1 MFLKK
6 LNRMLNRVINNQTK
20 TMILLMVVFATV
32 ILLFGG
38 LVYYSIVNFSHQRF
52 YELLKIR
59 TTTIIQIEKSKKKL
73 DIPENHILNS
83 LNDEE
88 LPMERD
94 YVFAVPEDSNFTKI
108 SSEVHIPDTFFKN
121 ILRKGE
127 ANYNDNEFYYIGQSF
142 RYNNK
147 SYIAIASAKNHYV
160 IDYLGFLKRTLF
172 TCIILSLF
180 FSMIFSFYLSKT
192 LFKPNLK
199 ITGKV
204 QEITSENLHLRLEPQ
219 PDNKELNELVE
230 TFNTM
235 LTRLETS
242 FETQNHL
249 IGNVSHELRTP
260 LTSIMG
266 EADVALSIERTNQEY
281 RETLGIILNEAEKL
295 DKKIKALLLIAQTGF
310 DGKIQKIDKVRMDQL
325 IWDAIETIRRID
337 SRNNIYLDISMLPD
351 NPKKLKVLGNEQLLH
366 LAITNIIN
374 NGCKYSNFEQVKVS
388 IGATDTDVY
397 IIVKDSGIGIP
408 ESEMHKIYD
417 PFFRASNTKNYE
429 GYGIGLPLAR
439 NIVRMHN
446 GELTVSSFENQ
457 GTTVQLRFPTLYAS
471 LKTEETII

>member
-142 RYNNK
+142 PI
-147 SYIAIASAKNHYV
+147 SYK
-160 IDYLGFLKRTLF
+160 
-172 TCIILSLF
+172 
-180 FSMIFSFYLSKT
+180 M
-192 LFKPNLK
+192 
-199 ITGKV
+199 
-204 QEITSENLHLRLEPQ
+204 
-219 PDNKELNELVE
+219 
-230 TFNTM
+230 
-235 LTRLETS
+235 
-242 FETQNHL
+242 
-249 IGNVSHELRTP
+249 
-260 LTSIMG
+260 
-266 EADVALSIERTNQEY
+266 
-281 RETLGIILNEAEKL
+281 
-295 DKKIKALLLIAQTGF
+295 
-310 DGKIQKIDKVRMDQL
+310 
-325 IWDAIETIRRID
+325 
-337 SRNNIYLDISMLPD
+337 
-351 NPKKLKVLGNEQLLH
+351 
-366 LAITNIIN
+366 
-374 NGCKYSNFEQVKVS
+374 
-388 IGATDTDVY
+388 
-397 IIVKDSGIGIP
+397 
-408 ESEMHKIYD
+408 
-417 PFFRASNTKNYE
+417 
-429 GYGIGLPLAR
+429 
-439 NIVRMHN
+439 
-446 GELTVSSFENQ
+446 
-457 GTTVQLRFPTLYAS
+457 RF
-471 LKTEETII
+471 

>member
-1 MFLKK
+1 
-6 LNRMLNRVINNQTK
+6 
-20 TMILLMVVFATV
+20 
-32 ILLFGG
+32 
-38 LVYYSIVNFSHQRF
+38 
-52 YELLKIR
+52 
-59 TTTIIQIEKSKKKL
+59 
-73 DIPENHILNS
+73 
-83 LNDEE
+83 
-88 LPMERD
+88 
-94 YVFAVPEDSNFTKI
+94 
-108 SSEVHIPDTFFKN
+108 
-121 ILRKGE
+121 
-127 ANYNDNEFYYIGQSF
+127 
-142 RYNNK
+142 
-147 SYIAIASAKNHYV
+147 
-160 IDYLGFLKRTLF
+160 
-172 TCIILSLF
+172 
-180 FSMIFSFYLSKT
+180 MIFSFYLSKT
-192 LFKPNLK
+192 LFKPILK

-266 EADVALSIERTNQEY
+266 EADLALSIERTNQEY

>member
-1 MFLKK
+1 
-6 LNRMLNRVINNQTK
+6 
-20 TMILLMVVFATV
+20 MILLMVVFTTI

-59 TTTIIQIEKSKKKL
+59 TTTIVQIEKSKKKL
-73 DIPENHILNS
+73 DIPENHILNN

-94 YVFAVPEDSNFTKI
+94 YVFSVPEDSNFKKI
-108 SSEVHIPDTFFKN
+108 SQEVHIPDSFFTN
-121 ILRKGE
+121 VIRKGE

-142 RYNNK
+142 KYNNK
-147 SYIAIASAKNHYV
+147 NYIAIASAKNHYV
-160 IDYLGFLKRTLF
+160 VHYLGFLKRTLI
-172 TCIILSLF
+172 TCIVLSLF

-192 LFKPNLK
+192 LFKPILK

-204 QEITSENLHLRLEPQ
+204 KEISSENLHLRLEPQ
-219 PDNKELNELVE
+219 PDNRELDELVD
-230 TFNTM
+230 TFNNM

-266 EADVALSIERTNQEY
+266 EADVALSINRSALEY
-281 RETLGIILNEAEKL
+281 KETLEVILDEAEKL

-310 DGKIQKIDKVRMDQL
+310 DGKIQKIDRIRIDQL
-325 IWDAIETIRRID
+325 IWDAIETIRKID

-351 NPKKLKVLGNEQLLH
+351 NPKKLKILGNEQLMH
-366 LAITNIIN
+366 LAVTNIIN
-374 NGCKYSNFEQVKVS
+374 NGCKYSDFQQVKVS
-388 IGATDTDVY
+388 LGATDTDVY
-397 IIVKDSGIGIP
+397 IIIKDSGIGIP

-446 GELTVSSFENQ
+446 GELIVSSFENQ
-457 GTTVQLRFPTLYAS
+457 GTTVQLRFPTLYNT
-471 LKTEETII
+471 LKNEEAHI